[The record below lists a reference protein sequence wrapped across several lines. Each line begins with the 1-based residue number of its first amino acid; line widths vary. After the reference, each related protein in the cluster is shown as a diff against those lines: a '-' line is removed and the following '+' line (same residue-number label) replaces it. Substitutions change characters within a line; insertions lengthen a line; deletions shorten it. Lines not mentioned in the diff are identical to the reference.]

1 MPSLR
6 IAIALA
12 ACLLGASNAFATAP
26 VVGCLGTSD
35 DGPGVC
41 DITATVSQTVPAPP
55 AESDG
60 SVALSTSTQTNFVKY
75 SVTLEH
81 YDLRREGFGQV
92 KFAADTV
99 VTVTVGAGPAKFV
112 ASSPPVVANSGNAAI
127 LPVPIG
133 SSHCVISGPTF
144 THVECTFNFDPLL
157 QPFDYPPSGD
167 ISLLPKPRI
176 RFELTVQSPTG
187 TGAGALNVNST
198 TSYSEPSQLP
208 ESEYF
213 ATSTL
218 TNLTV
223 PNPTVVETFVPVAGG
238 TVTTGAAQGAA
249 TCVDGNKF
257 VTIVKVPQPAQ
268 VGVNLN
274 IDDAV
279 PPNTLFFSR
288 ILIPD
293 LTTAGVPQ
301 LFGPGTRWYDPDAKN
316 KLVVNT
322 LRRDMCT
329 IGSGTGSLKDG
340 LLILKEKIF
349 YKPDIPYP
357 DAPELTPVYKQLL
370 LCLVTS
376 GPYPGQPCIVYA
388 QVYTRFNLP
397 NVPNKMDYLGDHEWV
412 IFSNENGRI
421 ALPTN

>member
-1 MPSLR
+1 MPSSR
-6 IAIALA
+6 IAIALV

-26 VVGCLGTSD
+26 VVGCLGDSD

-41 DITATVSQTVPAPP
+41 DITATVSQTVPTPP

-187 TGAGALNVNST
+187 TTAGS
-198 TSYSEPSQLP
+198 
-208 ESEYF
+208 
-213 ATSTL
+213 
-218 TNLTV
+218 
-223 PNPTVVETFVPVAGG
+223 
-238 TVTTGAAQGAA
+238 
-249 TCVDGNKF
+249 
-257 VTIVKVPQPAQ
+257 
-268 VGVNLN
+268 LN
-274 IDDAV
+274 I
-279 PPNTLFFSR
+279 NSR
-288 ILIPD
+288 
-293 LTTAGVPQ
+293 TTYVEAPQ
-301 LFGPGTRWYDPDAKN
+301 
-316 KLVVNT
+316 
-322 LRRDMCT
+322 
-329 IGSGTGSLKDG
+329 IGRAH
-340 LLILKEKIF
+340 I
-349 YKPDIPYP
+349 
-357 DAPELTPVYKQLL
+357 
-370 LCLVTS
+370 
-376 GPYPGQPCIVYA
+376 
-388 QVYTRFNLP
+388 
-397 NVPNKMDYLGDHEWV
+397 
-412 IFSNENGRI
+412 
-421 ALPTN
+421 